1 MYKSVYVF
9 LPFNFKFYF
18 LNAGKVHN
26 HSQKKFLLNSSRHG
40 HKSLVNQCS
49 KLWTK
54 MQNDLKDQ
62 DYFV

>member
-1 MYKSVYVF
+1 MYFDHLTS
-9 LPFNFKFYF
+9 NFIFKMQVEYIIIH
-18 LNAGKVHN
+18 K
-26 HSQKKFLLNSSRHG
+26 KKFLLNSSRHG